1 MPKRLLLTAT
11 LAAAIGAFALADHV
25 DGHHDDDPTHPVPI
39 PGQEFFDGGAMFV
52 TAIGPVGGREVIET
66 ELDITYVSDGA
77 TPASEIVIEVGM
89 FVEDNDGVIEYTS
102 FHVTGAEL
110 GFGSGP
116 GKFHGT
122 FSTDALNGFAVM
134 GFLPP
139 YSIVDL
145 MIGAVNGG
153 IDGSGYFE
161 DSFVIF
167 NLTPLDCA
175 ADLDGDGDADA
186 DDFFSYLD
194 AFAAGDLDVCDV
206 DGDGDCDADD
216 FFGYLDVFAQGC

>member
-1 MPKRLLLTAT
+1 MYNRLLLS
-11 LAAAIGAFALADHV
+11 AAVAAGIGALAFADHIN
-25 DGHHDDDPTHPVPI
+25 GHNDDDPIHPVPI
-39 PGQEFFDGGAMFV
+39 PGQEFFDGGVMFV
-52 TAIGPVGGREVIET
+52 TAIGPVGGREVIEVDM
-66 ELDITYVSDGA
+66 DITYVSDGT

-89 FVEDNDGVIEYTS
+89 LVEDNDGVIEYQS
-102 FHVTGAEL
+102 FHVTGGEL

-116 GKFHGT
+116 GRFHGT
-122 FSTDALNGFAVM
+122 FSTDALNGFAVQ

-145 MIGAVNGG
+145 MIGSVNGG
-153 IDGSGYFE
+153 IQGSGYFE
-161 DSFVIF
+161 DSFANF
-167 NLTPLDCA
+167 MLTPIGCP

-194 AFAAGDLDVCDV
+194 AFAADELDVCDI